1 MVGNI
6 SLQSAYSNFTFHPG
20 DFVMAVDIGPIE
32 NFNVSD
38 PELYRADTWRPY
50 FERMRNEAPV
60 HYCADSV
67 HGPYWSISTYDLIK
81 QVELDFKTFSNQAKL
96 GGIQL
101 QDIAQNLNR
110 PSFVSM
116 DPPEHTERRRA
127 VTPMTQRSN
136 LQAMEGLIRQRTVA
150 VLEALPQGVMF
161 DWVEKVATNL
171 TGMMLSTMFDYP
183 QEQRQELIHWSDVAT
198 ANINAPDAVVTSE
211 AERYQELERMADCF
225 APLWQERMDGRGGF
239 DLITMLANSDAT
251 KDMDREEFIGTLFLL
266 IVGGNDTTRNSMS
279 GGLLAL
285 HNNQDQMAKVRDN
298 RDLIANMVQE
308 MIRLQ
313 TPVLHMRRTALMD
326 TELSGQSIKKG
337 DKVVMWYI
345 SGNSDATVFV
355 DPYKFNVE
363 RENARR
369 HLAFGAGIHRCVGDR
384 LAELQLRILWE
395 EVFAR
400 DMRIEVVGPAQR
412 VYSNFIRAFSSLPV
426 RIDV

>member
-1 MVGNI
+1 
-6 SLQSAYSNFTFHPG
+6 
-20 DFVMAVDIGPIE
+20 MAVDTGPIE
-32 NFNVSD
+32 NFNVSN
-38 PELYRADTWRPY
+38 PELYQKDTWRPY

-60 HYCADSV
+60 HYCADSA
-67 HGPYWSISTYDLIK
+67 HGPYWSISTYDLIM

-127 VTPMTQRSN
+127 VTPMTRRSS

-150 VLEALPQGVMF
+150 VLEALPRGAMF
-161 DWVEKVATNL
+161 DWVEKVSTEL

-183 QEQRQELIHWSDVAT
+183 QERRLDLIRWSDVAT

-211 AERYQELERMADCF
+211 AERYRELERMADSF
-225 APLWQERMDGRGGF
+225 APLWRERLDGRGGF

-251 KDMDREEFIGTLFLL
+251 KDMDRDEFIGTLFLL

-313 TPVLHMRRTALMD
+313 TLVLHMRRTALMD
-326 TELSGQSIKKG
+326 TELNGQHIKKG

-345 SGNSDATVFV
+345 SGNTDQTVFAT
-355 DPYKFNVE
+355 PYKFNVE

-426 RIDV
+426 KVAA

>member
-1 MVGNI
+1 MVGNV
-6 SLQSAYSNFTFHPG
+6 SLRSAYSNFTFHRG
-20 DFVMAVDIGPIE
+20 EFVMAVDIGPIE

-38 PELYRADTWRPY
+38 PELYHADTWRPY

-183 QEQRQELIHWSDVAT
+183 QERRQELIHWSDVAT

-211 AERYQELERMADCF
+211 AERYQELERMADSF

-239 DLITMLANSDAT
+239 DLITMLANSEAT

-326 TELSGQSIKKG
+326 TELNGQHIKKG

-345 SGNSDATVFV
+345 SGNSDATVFA

-400 DMRIEVVGPAQR
+400 DMRIEIVGPAQR

-426 RIDV
+426 RIDA

>member
-1 MVGNI
+1 
-6 SLQSAYSNFTFHPG
+6 
-20 DFVMAVDIGPIE
+20 MAVDIGPIE

-127 VTPMTQRSN
+127 VTPMTRRSS
-136 LQAMEGLIRQRTVA
+136 LQEMEGLIRQRTVA
-150 VLEALPQGVMF
+150 VLEALPRGAMF
-161 DWVEKVATNL
+161 DWVEKVSTDL

-183 QEQRQELIHWSDVAT
+183 QERRLDLIRWSDVAT

-211 AERYQELERMADCF
+211 AERYQELERMADSF

-251 KDMDREEFIGTLFLL
+251 KGMDREEFIGTLFLL

-326 TELSGQSIKKG
+326 TELSGQYIKKG

-345 SGNSDATVFV
+345 SGNMDQTVFAT
-355 DPYKFNVE
+355 PYKFNVE
-363 RENARR
+363 RENARQ

-400 DMRIEVVGPAQR
+400 DMRIEIVGPAQR

-426 RIDV
+426 RVVA

>member
-1 MVGNI
+1 MVGNV
-6 SLQSAYSNFTFHPG
+6 SLRSAYSNFTFHRG
-20 DFVMAVDIGPIE
+20 EFVMAVDIGPIE

-183 QEQRQELIHWSDVAT
+183 QERRQELIHWSDVAT

-211 AERYQELERMADCF
+211 AERYQELERMADSF

-239 DLITMLANSDAT
+239 DLITMLANSEAT

-285 HNNQDQMAKVRDN
+285 HNNQDQMAKVRNN

-326 TELSGQSIKKG
+326 TELSGQYIKKG

-345 SGNSDATVFV
+345 SGNSDATVFA

-426 RIDV
+426 RIDA